1 MNGRKLLELALLH
14 KEYNCAAYL
23 MIGFAAEYLEGE
35 MESSKDVF
43 NSYVVKLPDEVLR
56 LMIADNTFDCITKL
70 CVTLLRHSHK

>member
-1 MNGRKLLELALLH
+1 MNDRKLLDLALLH

-35 MESSKDVF
+35 MESSKIIF
-43 NSYVVKLPDEVLR
+43 NKYVVQLPDEVLR
-56 LMIADNTFDCITKL
+56 LMIADNTFECITNI